1 MENKI
6 DLSIVVPI
14 YNEEKNIRPL
24 YWALKETL
32 DKLEKPYEI
41 ILVDDGSTDGSAHIL
56 RDIQEKDNKIVVIS
70 LRKNFGQT
78 AALSAGFDKSQGKAV
93 VTMDADLQNDPK
105 DIPLLLE
112 KLNDYDLVCGWR
124 KDRKDPYLSRRL
136 PSYLANGLISWVT
149 GIKLHDYGCTLKAFK
164 SEVVKNIRLYG
175 EMHRFIPAVASWMGV
190 SISEVA
196 VNHHPRKFGTSKY
209 GLSRTL
215 RVLLDLITVKF
226 LLSFSTNPIQIFG
239 FLGTILGGI
248 GFLISLYLAL
258 HKILFSH
265 PIGGRPLLLLGVLL
279 IVVGLQLVILGLLAE
294 VMVRIYHESQNK
306 PIYVAKK

>member
-32 DKLEKPYEI
+32 DPLNKSYEI
-41 ILVDDGSTDGSAHIL
+41 ILIDDGSTDNSAHIL
-56 RDIQEKDNKIVVIS
+56 TDLKEKDNKVVLVT

-78 AALSAGFDKSQGKAV
+78 AALSAGFDYARGKAII
-93 VTMDADLQNDPK
+93 TLDSDLQNDPK
-105 DIPLLLE
+105 DIPALLE
-112 KLNDYDLVCGWR
+112 KLNEYDLVCGWR
-124 KDRKDPYLSRRL
+124 RERKDPFLSRRF
-136 PSYLANGLISWVT
+136 PSYLANSLISWVT

-164 SEVVKNIRLYG
+164 GEVAKNLRLYG

-190 SISEVA
+190 SITEVP

-209 GLSRTL
+209 GLSRIM
-215 RVLLDLITVKF
+215 RVILDLITVKF

-248 GFLISLYLAL
+248 GFLISLHLAFT
-258 HKILFSH
+258 KIFLGH
-265 PIGGRPLLLLGVLL
+265 TIGGRPLLLLGVLL
-279 IVVGLQLVILGLLAE
+279 LVVGLQLVILGLLAE
-294 VMVRIYHESQNK
+294 MMVRIYHESQNK
-306 PIYVAKK
+306 PIYVTKK